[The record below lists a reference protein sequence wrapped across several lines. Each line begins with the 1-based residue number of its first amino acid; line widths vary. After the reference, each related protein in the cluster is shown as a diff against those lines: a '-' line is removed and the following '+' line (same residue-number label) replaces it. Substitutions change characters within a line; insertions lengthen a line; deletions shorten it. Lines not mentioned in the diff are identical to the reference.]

1 MKTKEEYVTIKQL
14 HHQGYNISQIARTL
28 KINRK
33 TVKKYLTSDYY
44 PGYRNQNRKSQIEE
58 YRQYLEM
65 RLKEYPLLSS
75 IRLYEEIKTRGYEA
89 GYRMLCK
96 FVRNIRPPK
105 EPKAYIRVETPPGK
119 QAQVDWA
126 DFPDT
131 RLGDSVVDLYCFIM
145 TLSYSR
151 NLYIEFCVDE
161 KEQTLQNC
169 HIHAF
174 EYFGGVPLEIRYD
187 NMRTVVISREQGR
200 VRLHP
205 GFKDFAAFYNFKP
218 NICLPYHKEA
228 KGKAERRIR
237 YVRENFFYG
246 RTFNDLLD
254 LNTRSREWLDTTA
267 NQRYNRLYGAKINE
281 LLIEE
286 HLQGLPSLRYDT
298 KIPHLHKVNKDCLI
312 SYKAN
317 FYSAPWIYAG
327 QTIEVQDDGRNI
339 HCFINGKLIAQHEKC
354 LLKKGQMIIN
364 PSHYDGLKYHHRYV
378 ELIVNKDVI
387 LTQQPSSDGFDHLL
401 AKYPGYF
408 EEVEKRN
415 LDIYERITNG

>member
-14 HHQGYNISQIARTL
+14 YHQGYNISQIAKTL

-33 TVKKYLTSDYY
+33 TVKKYLQSEHY
-44 PGYRNQNRKSQIEE
+44 PGYRNQNRKSQIEQ

-75 IRLYEEIKTRGYEA
+75 IRLYEEIKERGYKA

-96 FVRNIRPPK
+96 FVRKIRPPR
-105 EPKAYIRVETPPGK
+105 EPRAYIRVETPPGK

-126 DFPDT
+126 DFPKVI
-131 RLGDSVVDLYCFIM
+131 LGETVVDLYCFII

-151 NLYIEFCVDE
+151 NLYIEFCADE

-187 NMRTVVISREQGR
+187 NMRTVVIGREQRR

-205 GFKDFAAFYNFKP
+205 GFKDFAAFYKFRP

-246 RTFNDLLD
+246 RTFKDLYD
-254 LNTRSREWLDTTA
+254 LNTRAKEWLEKTA
-267 NQRYNRLYGAKINE
+267 NQRYNRLYGARINE

-286 HLQGLPSLRYDT
+286 HLQDLPSVRYDT
-298 KIPHLHKVNKDCLI
+298 RLPHLHKVNKDCLI

-317 FYSAPWIYAG
+317 FYSVPWIYAG
-327 QTIEVQDDGRNI
+327 QTIEVQDDGKNI
-339 HCFINGKLIAQHEKC
+339 YCLVNGKLIAQHEKC
-354 LLKKGQMIIN
+354 ILKKGQMVIN
-364 PSHYDGLKYHHRYV
+364 PGHYEGLKYHHRYV
-378 ELIVNKDVI
+378 ELVRDKNFI
-387 LTQQPSSDGFDHLL
+387 LTSQDRCDGFDHLL

>member
-33 TVKKYLTSDYY
+33 TVKKYLKSERY
-44 PGYRNQNRKSQIEE
+44 PGYRNQNRKSQIEQH
-58 YRQYLEM
+58 RQYLEM

-75 IRLYEEIKTRGYEA
+75 IRLYEEIKIMGYKA

-96 FVRNIRPPK
+96 FVRKIRPPK

-119 QAQVDWA
+119 QTQVDWA
-126 DFPDT
+126 DFPKV

-151 NLYIEFCVDE
+151 NLYIEFCADE
-161 KEQTLQNC
+161 KEQTLQNS

-187 NMRTVVISREQGR
+187 NMRTVVISRGQRR

-205 GFKDFAAFYNFKP
+205 GFKDFALFYKFKP

-246 RTFNDLLD
+246 RTFNDLID
-254 LNTRSREWLDTTA
+254 LNTRSREWLDKTA
-267 NQRYNRLYGAKINE
+267 NQRYNRLYGAKISE

-286 HLQGLPSLRYDT
+286 HLQGLPSVRYDT
-298 KIPHLHKVNKDCLI
+298 RLPHLHKVNKDCLI

-317 FYSAPWIYAG
+317 FYSVPWIYAG
-327 QTIEVQDDGRNI
+327 QTVDVQDDGRNI
-339 HCFINGKLIAQHEKC
+339 YCLINNKPIAQHEKC

-364 PSHYDGLKYHHRYV
+364 PHHYEGLRHHHRYV
-378 ELIVNKDVI
+378 ELIVNKDFV
-387 LTQQPSSDGFDHLL
+387 LTQQPSSEGFDHLL